1 MYKVSKL
8 DELLR
13 ELCPDG
19 VEYKKLGEIATISR
33 GGNFQ
38 KKDFL
43 TEGVPCIHYG
53 QIYTKYGLFAD
64 KTFTFISEECAKKQ
78 KMAQPNDI
86 VMAVTSENIE
96 DVCKCLAWLGD
107 EPVAV
112 SGHSA
117 IIHHHQNA
125 KYLVYY
131 FHSQMFFAQ
140 KRKLA
145 HGTKV
150 IEVTPDAL
158 VDIAL
163 PVPPVEV
170 QREIVRI
177 LDNFTNLTAELTAE
191 LTARK
196 TQYAYYRDNLLTTK
210 PQWNHVKILDMLSQ
224 PITDGPHT
232 TPQFV
237 QNGVPFISVDSIWDG
252 KIHFEKRRGY
262 ITEEFDEECCKKY
275 KPQKNDVYMVKSGS
289 TTGKVAFVD
298 TDIRFNI
305 WSPLAAMRVNEKNSA
320 RFLFY
325 LLQTERVQKQV
336 KAKSSHGSQPNLG
349 MRELEQFEVDI
360 PPLDVQNR
368 IVNVLDNFEKICSDL
383 NIGLPA
389 EIEARQKQY
398 EYYRDKLLT
407 FAENGNTIL
416 SRAEQSRAEQSRA
429 EQSRAEQSRALIK
442 LLQYVFGYAV
452 VSLQDV
458 VKNSCSGG
466 TPKKGVSEYYEDGNI
481 PWLRT
486 QEVVFRDICKTECFI
501 TESAVK
507 NSAAKWIP
515 ENCVIVA
522 ISGATA
528 GRCAINKIPLTTNQH
543 CLNLEVDPEMA
554 LYRYVYYCICARQEE
569 LLAKK
574 EGARGDLNSTRILS
588 LQIDLP
594 SIEKQKRI
602 VSILDRFDAICN
614 DLTSGLPAEIEARQ
628 KQYEYY
634 RDKLLTFKEVAAT

>member
-1 MYKVSKL
+1 MSRL
-8 DELLR
+8 DELIQ
-13 ELCPDG
+13 EKCSNG
-19 VEYKKLGEIATISR
+19 VEYVPLWSVTIWDKKFSSVDR
-33 GGNFQ
+33 
-38 KKDFL
+38 KKQPKVKDYPYL
-43 TEGVPCIHYG
+43 LASD
-53 QIYTKYGLFAD
+53 LFALQVD
-64 KTFTFISEECAKKQ
+64 NGNVFLLSTGEQTGWTTEELAGENLREGEVVTIPWGKSR
-78 KMAQPNDI
+78 
-86 VMAVTSENIE
+86 AVTDCIKYYKGKFVTADNRIMTSNDAEKLN
-96 DVCKCLAWLGD
+96 
-107 EPVAV
+107 
-112 SGHSA
+112 
-117 IIHHHQNA
+117 N
-125 KYLVYY
+125 KYLYY
-131 FHSQMFFAQ
+131 WIMSQGKTIDTFYRGSGIKHPDMA
-140 KRKLA
+140 
-145 HGTKV
+145 KV
-150 IEVTPDAL
+150 LDMEIP
-158 VDIAL
+158 I
-163 PVPPVEV
+163 PPLEI

-191 LTARK
+191 LTARGI
-196 TQYAYYRDNLLTTK
+196 QYSYYRNKLLTFHSDTK
-210 PQWNHVKILDMLSQ
+210 I
-224 PITDGPHT
+224 
-232 TPQFV
+232 V
-237 QNGVPFISVDSIWDG
+237 QLADIADIGTGSSNTNEAVEDG
-252 KIHFEKRRGY
+252 KYPFFVRFQEPLR
-262 ITEEFDEECCKKY
+262 
-275 KPQKNDVYMVKSGS
+275 KNDFEYDETAIITAGDGVGV
-289 TTGKVAFVD
+289 GKVYHYIEGRYALHQRAYRIHINTPEVVPKYYFHY
-298 TDIRFNI
+298 
-305 WSPLAAMRVNEKNSA
+305 M
-320 RFLFY
+320 
-325 LLQTERVQKQV
+325 
-336 KAKSSHGSQPNLG
+336 KAKFLPYIQKTMFQGSVASIRRPMLNA
-349 MRELEQFEVDI
+349 FPV
-360 PPLDVQNR
+360 PVPSLDVQNR
-368 IVNVLDNFEKICSDL
+368 IVKVLDNFEKICSDL

-416 SRAEQSRAEQSRA
+416 SRAEQSRA

-554 LYRYVYYCICARQEE
+554 LYRYVYYCICAKQEE